1 MIVDR
6 GDFQPNSGW
15 LVATFPIIA
24 HRVQVTHGVLARSE
38 HEPLV
43 NGVPKRG
50 ATSALCLRTTHRRY
64 GCRKLWDR
72 GDESM
77 VREGVMSVTRSVWR
91 FSENACS
98 SWKLRWMPSFCSKMQ
113 RARGE
118 FPGSSLKVV
127 ISWLSRAA
135 CRTVPGRD

>member
-6 GDFQPNSGW
+6 GISSRIGLARGDVPHHHRRGM
-15 LVATFPIIA
+15 

-50 ATSALCLRTTHRRY
+50 ERVPFAVPRTVAN

-72 GDESM
+72 GDERNGSF
-77 VREGVMSVTRSVWR
+77 RSIAEGVMSVTRSVWR

-98 SWKLRWMPSFCSKMQ
+98 SWKLRWMLIVLLQNAKS
-113 RARGE
+113 
-118 FPGSSLKVV
+118 
-127 ISWLSRAA
+127 
-135 CRTVPGRD
+135 PGRVPRLFTESCD